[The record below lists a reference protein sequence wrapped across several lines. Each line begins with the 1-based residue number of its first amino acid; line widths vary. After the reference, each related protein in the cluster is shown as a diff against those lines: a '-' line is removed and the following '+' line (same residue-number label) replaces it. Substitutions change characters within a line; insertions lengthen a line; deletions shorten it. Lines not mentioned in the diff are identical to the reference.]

1 MDQQAPSPAMVEK
14 LTRLN
19 GYRKVFDLM
28 MREYPLLIALPYLP
42 KDGSAHELLEQ
53 YQRPE
58 ELATAFVKIY
68 GKHYTADEVLDL
80 IAFFKSPAGKKFV
93 EVDEKMRVELRD
105 ATIKVATNIAIDLV
119 RRNRDNLDN
128 PPYDPNDSG
137 GFL

>member
-28 MREYPLLIALPYLP
+28 MREYPLLIAMPYLP
-42 KDGSAHELLEQ
+42 KDGTLPELLGK

-58 ELATAFVKIY
+58 ELSAAFNKIY
-68 GKHYTADEVLDL
+68 GKHYTADEVLDM
-80 IAFFKSPAGKKFV
+80 IAFFKTSAGRKFV
-93 EVDEKMRVELRD
+93 EVDERMRVELRD
-105 ATIKVATNIAIDLV
+105 VTMQIATEIAIDLV
-119 RRNRDNLDN
+119 RHNRDNLDL
-128 PPYDPNDSG
+128 PYDPNNSG